1 MISRSKG
8 GVGRGRDTNT
18 VVTTMESLVRRGI
31 FATEEQA
38 TRELVRDYVLRQ
50 IATLQQ
56 ELARFDR
63 KYGMSF
69 KRFGEYLHERSVLL
83 ESDQLSPQQRQSLGQ
98 AIMLEEDDWLDWK
111 AALEMLDSW
120 LGLRQE
126 AAV

>member
-1 MISRSKG
+1 M
-8 GVGRGRDTNT
+8 NT
-18 VVTTMESLVRRGI
+18 FATTMEPLLRRKI

-38 TRELVRDYVLRQ
+38 GRELVRDYVLRQ
-50 IATLQQ
+50 IATLQRD
-56 ELARFDR
+56 LARFER
-63 KYGMSF
+63 KYGMPF
-69 KRFGEYLHERSVLL
+69 ERFCQYLHERSVLL

-98 AIMLEEDDWLDWK
+98 MIMLEEDDWFDWK